1 MTVFSPFDE
10 TLWHATAIP
19 APSTTPLDG
28 EVSTDVCIIGG
39 GYTGMT
45 TAIELRRRGIDVTL
59 LEAQEAGFGGS
70 GRNAGHCTP
79 TFVLASLDDLR
90 RSLGPERGD
99 RLIARQTKGADMAAA
114 FIRDYQIDCEWKQ
127 NGFFQG
133 ALMPSSIDGLAAK
146 AESYAAAGCPSDMI
160 DAAEAEQLTG
170 SKRFYGGWLLKSG
183 GHLNPLSYS
192 RGLAR
197 ACIQEGVRLFTRS
210 RMTKAVREG
219 MKWRIETEKG
229 SVLCDK
235 FIMATG
241 AYTDGGGTG
250 VEKTFKVWRP
260 LLAATNPLPAEVR
273 KKVVPFDGTMH
284 DGRGDIF
291 VYKYNREGRLVVSMF
306 PRGKRGQDMPYTR
319 GMLLD
324 RLRWL
329 HPQVP
334 EDTVWDFYWMGELD
348 MQKTTIPRLYA
359 LGPGAVACTGLS
371 GRGVPTGT
379 MLGGILADWAQDMD
393 EADLALPVEKLSK
406 APAYMSIAPQ
416 MMLNWYAIKDNWAAK
431 RQGVEL
437 PPHP

>member
-1 MTVFSPFDE
+1 MTTFSPFNE

-19 APSTTPLDG
+19 APAMTPLEG
-28 EVSTDVCIIGG
+28 EVSTDVCIVGG

-45 TAIELRRRGIDVTL
+45 TAIELRRRGVEVTL

-79 TFVLASLDDLR
+79 TFVLASLDGLR
-90 RSLGPERGD
+90 QALGRERGD
-99 RLIARQTKGADMAAA
+99 RLIARQTKGADMAAE

-133 ALMPSSIDGLAAK
+133 ALMPSTMEALEQK
-146 AESYAAAGCPSDMI
+146 AESYAAAGCPSSLI
-160 DAAEAEQLTG
+160 DAAEAERLTG
-170 SKRFYGGWLLKSG
+170 STRFYGGWLLKSG

-197 ACIQEGVRLFTRS
+197 ACIQEGVRLYTES
-210 RMTKAVREG
+210 RMIDAVREG
-219 MKWRIETEKG
+219 AKWRLKTAEG

-235 FIMATG
+235 FVMATG
-241 AYTDGGGTG
+241 AYTDGGGMQ
-250 VEKTFKVWRP
+250 VEKTYKIWRP
-260 LLAATNPLPAEVR
+260 LLAATNPLPADVR
-273 KKVVPFDGTMH
+273 KQVVPFDGTMH

-306 PRGKRGQDMPYTR
+306 PRGKRGHDMPFTR
-319 GMLLD
+319 QMLLD

-334 EDTVWDFYWMGELD
+334 EHTVWDYYWMGELD

-379 MLGGILADWAQDMD
+379 MLGGILADWAQDVP
-393 EADLALPVEKLSK
+393 ETELALPVEKLSK
-406 APAYMSIAPQ
+406 APPYMAIGPQ
-416 MMLNWYAIKDNWAAK
+416 LMLHWYAIKDNLAAK